1 MSVVVVGSPLQCSSL
16 LKNNDDNGDD
26 GDNNLEWEVSD
37 LNQPVKHRPLR
48 LLMIMRMA
56 MIMTMMLIM
65 IMVVVMIM
73 MIMMMMMVALAVHS
87 WQITPMS
94 SP

>member
-1 MSVVVVGSPLQCSSL
+1 MMIMHG
-16 LKNNDDNGDD
+16 DDGDD

-37 LNQPVKHRPLR
+37 LTQLVEHRPLR

-56 MIMTMMLIM
+56 MIMTMIIM
-65 IMVVVMIM
+65 IMEVVMRM